1 VGSNPARQEC
11 VLGTSSPLIDL
22 TFIMNRFALWS
33 LFYKLAYTVETKE
46 IAAIKKR
53 TVSNTSGSDG
63 G

>member
-1 VGSNPARQEC
+1 MGSNPARQDGAP
-11 VLGTSSPLIDL
+11 GTFSPLIDL

-33 LFYKLAYTVETKE
+33 LFYQLAYTVQTKE
-46 IAAIKKR
+46 IKAIKKR